1 MKRLNELSPFEV
13 LTLTNV
19 ITKSIFDC
27 LDVCEYPVAK
37 QICSNIISQ
46 ICLMES
52 QCKSKECL
60 EHKKHKDDC

>member
-27 LDVCEYPVAK
+27 LDECEYPVVK

-52 QCKSKECL
+52 QRQSKECL
-60 EHKKHKDDC
+60 DHKKHKDDC